1 MALIKCP
8 DCQGE
13 VSDQAAACPRCGHP
27 IATTAR
33 PAAAAQGGVDTA
45 RILDAKLNEAAAMA
59 RQRGGRIVVDSR
71 SSAEAIFTFVQTPNH
86 VLHGLLSVVTAG
98 LWLIVWLVIAA
109 NGGKKKTWKI
119 KVEAN
124 GDTTVAQI

>member
-1 MALIKCP
+1 M
-8 DCQGE
+8 
-13 VSDQAAACPRCGHP
+13 
-27 IATTAR
+27 TAR
-33 PAAAAQGGVDTA
+33 SAAAAQGGVDTA

>member
-1 MALIKCP
+1 MRAPYCDDGSVGGSGASGMGGWYRTL
-8 DCQGE
+8 
-13 VSDQAAACPRCGHP
+13 
-27 IATTAR
+27 ATAHDER
-33 PAAAAQGGVDTA
+33 WAQGGVDTA